1 MARRHNKLTALL
13 LLSLVTTLACKPTEP
28 PPPPDEAGESKPATV
43 EELDWKQRVAIKNDE
58 IKRKDPG
65 THQQL
70 MELQS
75 KPDAAGVPSLDGP
88 LIEANPDAAPVLV
101 TRMLGEDTKK
111 NKQAIAGALPRT
123 GGDWS
128 EAAAALIP
136 LAADPEVRK
145 ALVESM
151 RYAEDPHAVEGL
163 KHGFQDEVPEI
174 RAAAA
179 RTAGFSESGRM
190 LYNELLSGLFAEDW
204 DMRAASAQ
212 SLGKL
217 QMREATS
224 ALRRSLNDEHEQV
237 RLYSLLALE
246 KIDPENVGSF
256 PEVEKLRS
264 DPSQPVANEANRI
277 SKR

>member
-1 MARRHNKLTALL
+1 MARLHNNVTALL
-13 LLSLVTTLACKPTEP
+13 LLSLVTTLACKPAEP
-28 PPPPDEAGESKPATV
+28 PPPPDGGESQPATV
-43 EELDWKQRVAIKNDE
+43 EELDWKQRIAIKNDE
-58 IKRKDPG
+58 LKRKDPG

-75 KPDAAGVPSLDGP
+75 KPDAAGVPSLDSP
-88 LIEANPDAAPVLV
+88 LIDTNPDAAPVLV

-111 NKQAIAGALPRT
+111 NKQAIAYALPRT

-136 LAADPEVRK
+136 LEADAEVRK

-151 RYAEDPHAVEGL
+151 RYAADPHSIEGL
-163 KHGFQDEVPEI
+163 KHGFKDEVPAI

-204 DMRAASAQ
+204 DTRAASAQ

-217 QMREATS
+217 QMKEATS
-224 ALRRSLNDEHEQV
+224 ALRRSLSDEHEQV

-246 KIDPENVGSF
+246 KIEPDNVGSF
-256 PEVEKLRS
+256 PEVAQLRS
-264 DPSQPVANEANRI
+264 DPSQSVANEANRI
-277 SKR
+277 SK

>member
-1 MARRHNKLTALL
+1 MARLQHHVTALL
-13 LLSLVTTLACKPTEP
+13 LLTLAATGACKQTDAP
-28 PPPPDEAGESKPATV
+28 PPSEPAEDKPATV
-43 EELDWKQRVAIKNDE
+43 EDLDWKQRVAIKSDE
-58 IKRKDPG
+58 VQRKDPG
-65 THQQL
+65 QHQQL
-70 MELQS
+70 LELQS
-75 KPDAAGVPSLDGP
+75 KKDAAGVPSLEGP
-88 LIEANPDAAPVLV
+88 LVENNPDAAPVLV
-101 TRMLGEDTKK
+101 TRMLDGKESNQ
-111 NKQAIAGALPRT
+111 NKEAIAYALPRT

-136 LAADPEVRK
+136 LEADPRVRK

-151 RYAEDPHAVEGL
+151 RYAEDPHGVEGL
-163 KHGFQDEVPEI
+163 RHGFKDEEAEI

-179 RTAGFSESGRM
+179 RTAGFNPSGRM

-217 QMREATS
+217 EMKEAES
-224 ALRRSLNDEHEQV
+224 ALRRSLADEHEQV

-246 KIDPENVGSF
+246 KISPDNVGGF
-256 PEVEKLRS
+256 PEVAKLRS
-264 DPSQPVANEANRI
+264 DPSEPVASEANRI